1 MDSISQLA
9 AAGSD
14 SLPSPE
20 MNGERSALIDLR
32 GVPAEAGFGQESGVS
47 CGSAPASHPW
57 GAGSPSPGGATST
70 VMVGA
75 DVGQEAGGCSPGEGE
90 MGGIWEQGG

>member
-1 MDSISQLA
+1 MDSISRLA

-32 GVPAEAGFGQESGVS
+32 GMPAEAGFGQESGVS
-47 CGSAPASHPW
+47 CGSALASHPW

-75 DVGQEAGGCSPGEGE
+75 DWGRRLGAAAQGRGSW
-90 MGGIWEQGG
+90 GGIWEQGG